1 MDTLRFRKTFCLI
14 FNKEQNG
21 HKLADIS
28 DKKQKIEI
36 IQQRSRVKCI
46 CIMKKVI
53 WNKRK
58 GNKVFSAPVEIRTP
72 NLLIRSQMLYPVE
85 LRVQKLDFKYTINAF
100 YFQKRIMTQMK
111 TIIRVAIHN
120 SNKNLCLNSH
130 FALNSRYIKTKI
142 IIKN

>member
-1 MDTLRFRKTFCLI
+1 MQMDTLRFRKTFCLI

-36 IQQRSRVKCI
+36 IQQRSRIKCI

-72 NLLIRSQMLYPVE
+72 NLLIRS
-85 LRVQKLDFKYTINAF
+85 DN
-100 YFQKRIMTQMK
+100 
-111 TIIRVAIHN
+111 
-120 SNKNLCLNSH
+120 H
-130 FALNSRYIKTKI
+130 FIKTCVFLLYSVFSKNNLSHI
-142 IIKN
+142 LHKNTKNSCERIKLFVGSCITK